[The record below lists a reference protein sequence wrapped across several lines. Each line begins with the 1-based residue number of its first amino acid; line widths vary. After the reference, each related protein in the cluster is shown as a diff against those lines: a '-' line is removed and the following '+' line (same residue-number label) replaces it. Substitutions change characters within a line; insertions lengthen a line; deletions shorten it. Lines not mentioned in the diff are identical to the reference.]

1 MIKGSEKFIE
11 TLQGELTEI
20 EADILSLEKNIAEL
34 EKDID
39 HENEFKI
46 EVIKKNRAIQS
57 DINMLKTALS
67 KAKNKREQIIKDNAK
82 KSYKAVNDFLTAY
95 KVAAKNTTND
105 KVLKIITKVEEIRAL
120 DEEIKAVDKEVQAEI
135 LAFVEQVKG
144 FLDPEPRN
152 ELVLWGQSQTQYDY
166 LKHLHQLSQTKIA
179 TFVNHVESET
189 LGVKGIYKPESY
201 GNTQEKLDKLK
212 VSLQG
217 K

>member
-1 MIKGSEKFIE
+1 MIKGSDKFIE
-11 TLQGELTEI
+11 SLQGELTEI

-46 EVIKKNRAIQS
+46 DVIKKNRAIQS
-57 DINMLKTALS
+57 DINMLKTALN
-67 KAKNKREQIIKDNAK
+67 KANSKREQIIKDNAK
-82 KSYKAVNDFLTAY
+82 QSYKAVSDFLTAY
-95 KVAAKNTTND
+95 KEVAKNTTND
-105 KVLKIITKVEEIRAL
+105 KALKIITKVEEIRAL

-135 LAFVEQVKG
+135 LAFVEQVKE

-152 ELVLWGQSQTQYDY
+152 ELMLWGQSQTQYDY
-166 LKHLHQLSQTKIA
+166 LKHLNQLSPTKEA
-179 TFVNHVESET
+179 TFVNHVAPEK
-189 LGVKGIYKPESY
+189 LGVKGIYKPEIY
-201 GNTQEKLDKLK
+201 GYTQEKLDKLK